1 MITAW
6 RICKARHLT
15 TAFDGRGAAEHPGRW
30 NPAGVPVVYL
40 AESRSL
46 ASLEVLVHAEDFTL
60 LTAIRWVAVPV
71 TFAESLLQTP
81 KRVPDDWREQPAPP
95 TTQEF
100 GRSWVDAGAS
110 VVLRV
115 PSVVTA
121 GEFNFLLNPR
131 HPDFRRLRIGP
142 PEPFAFD
149 PRLA

>member
-6 RICKARHLT
+6 RICQARHRF
-15 TAFDGRGAAEHPGRW
+15 TAFDGRGAAEFPGRW

-46 ASLEVLVHAEDFTL
+46 ASLEVLVHAEDIRL
-60 LTAIRWVAVPV
+60 LTAVAWLAVPV
-71 TFAESLLQTP
+71 SFPEALVQRPRRIPEA
-81 KRVPDDWREQPAPP
+81 WRQQPAPEA
-95 TTQEF
+95 TREF
-100 GRSWVDAGAS
+100 GRAWVEAATS

-121 GEFNFLLNPR
+121 GEFNFILNPR
-131 HPDFRRLRIGP
+131 HADFSRLKLGL

-149 PRLA
+149 ARLA